1 MVDLL
6 HFTPTCVMFILF
18 VTVLQL
24 QATSSIAFTYQLHI
38 TKQYHAA
45 TDKNEWQSSQDQGLS
60 RTSLVNP
67 MQQALFIDM
76 YFTWS
81 NNTDQFQRTD
91 LNSIL
96 LSGQTL
102 ILAEQRCETVNEV
115 CTEQKYVNC
124 VFVHTFSNSAS
135 DSMHIH
141 HMQTLSP

>member
-1 MVDLL
+1 M
-6 HFTPTCVMFILF
+6 
-18 VTVLQL
+18 
-24 QATSSIAFTYQLHI
+24 
-38 TKQYHAA
+38 
-45 TDKNEWQSSQDQGLS
+45 S